1 MKGSEVLRTSS
12 PENAVHPGT
21 RGCEKP
27 GKEKK
32 KDVGLFQVQFQM
44 EHSKNTLFFLANLS
58 NFIIWLAPR
67 ADKMTQIAR
76 CDCLPERPIWSH
88 LGQYYQ
94 NH

>member
-32 KDVGLFQVQFQM
+32 KDVEPFQVQFQM
-44 EHSKNTLFFLANLS
+44 KH
-58 NFIIWLAPR
+58 R
-67 ADKMTQIAR
+67 
-76 CDCLPERPIWSH
+76 
-88 LGQYYQ
+88 
-94 NH
+94 